1 MGENNYKA
9 KLDNIKAGEYIA
21 VDVYP
26 TSSTF
31 KAVKKYLGPD
41 GPFHLQSSR
50 YTVLERRNIGSGRA
64 ESLGKM
70 QTQLVL
76 GHGLHTI
83 SFKGFEIVVH
93 YDSSSP
99 PEAAL
104 VEHMTIYCNTTGT
117 PTEVAI
123 TTTEVAPAN
132 PTSEVVGESS
142 DAPPGQ
148 DQNAVD
154 EEAPTTQQQVP
165 RIKEEQPSSAQEAV
179 SLFLTSASEYQYKT
193 ENDFIVVLS
202 LKEDT
207 LTWDNE
213 IIRPKRPLASVVF
226 SSGVKEQILEDL
238 DAFRA
243 DKQFYRQHGIPYKRG
258 YLLHGP
264 PGCGKTSLISALASQ
279 YDLTICP
286 IPLSNPKITDNVL
299 VSLMTSAP
307 PESIIVLED
316 IDIVFTTHGIH
327 ARNVAASSTG
337 ITFSG
342 LTNALDGVTS
352 TEDKIIIMT
361 TNFRDKLNLDAM
373 MRPGRVD
380 RIFEITYA
388 DTDALYELFLHFF
401 PGKKKQANLF
411 KNYVVGRNIPTA
423 YIQSF
428 FLKYKRDARSA
439 WENCQ
444 LFLDDYEKNQK
455 DTEDRRKKYDD
466 EERKK
471 EGAGGFL
478 GLF

>member
-1 MGENNYKA
+1 MSETNYKA
-9 KLDNIKAGEYIA
+9 HLDNLKAGDYVA
-21 VDVYP
+21 VDVQP
-26 TSSTF
+26 SFSAF

-41 GPFHLQSSR
+41 GPFHLRSSR
-50 YTVLERRNIGSGRA
+50 YTVLERKNIGSGRA
-64 ESLGKM
+64 ESMGKM

-76 GHGLHTI
+76 GHGLHTVI
-83 SFKGFEIVVH
+83 FKGFELVVH
-93 YDSSSP
+93 YYYTSP
-99 PEAAL
+99 DAAEGL
-104 VEHMTIYCNTTGT
+104 TIYCNNT
-117 PTEVAI
+117 PKDTSVSSQKVAALP
-123 TTTEVAPAN
+123 V
-132 PTSEVVGESS
+132 S
-142 DAPPGQ
+142 APPVVESEG
-148 DQNAVD
+148 DNMEPGED
-154 EEAPTTQQQVP
+154 EDISEAKQVVTV
-165 RIKEEQPSSAQEAV
+165 KEPLSAQEAL

-202 LKEDT
+202 MREDT
-207 LTWDNE
+207 LTWGNE

-226 SSGVKEQILEDL
+226 SSGVKEQIIADIE
-238 DAFRA
+238 AFRV

-299 VSLMTSAP
+299 ISLMTSAP

-316 IDIVFTTHGIH
+316 IDIVFTTHGIF

-361 TNFRDKLNLDAM
+361 TNFRDKLNLEAM

-388 DTDALYELFLHFF
+388 DADALYALFLQYY

-411 KNYVVGRNIPTA
+411 KNYTVGRFIPTA

-428 FLKYKRDARSA
+428 FLKYKRDAHAA

-444 LFLDDYEKNQK
+444 AFIDDYDKEVKNA
-455 DTEDRRKKYDD
+455 EERRKRNDD